1 MSEMATSLKEL
12 VMALSGCDGDCDNC
26 SVGAEETRVREETL
40 EDLAG
45 MVRSIIKLQDLP
57 RLTVQELIEAKASL
71 DRIIPISM
79 LALLTR
85 NREIISELPYITLTI
100 IELQERGLEYE
111 PADKFLE
118 LLYEIF

>member
-1 MSEMATSLKEL
+1 MGEMLATLKEL
-12 VMALSGCDGDCDNC
+12 VMAMSGCDGDCDNC
-26 SVGAEETRVREETL
+26 SVGAEETPVREETL

-45 MVRSIIKLQDLP
+45 MLRSIIKLLDLP
-57 RLTVQELIEAKASL
+57 KLTVQELVAARASL
-71 DRIIPISM
+71 DRIIPISTV
-79 LALLTR
+79 ALLTR
-85 NREIISELPYITLTI
+85 NMEIVNELPYITLTI